1 VTQPTHFQPNQPQS
15 LDLVS
20 LAWAYARQTLRPTQ
34 LIEILYDRIAT
45 HPDPHIWIS
54 LLPKDVVLAQARR
67 LESLSP
73 EEATALPLFGIP
85 FAVKDNIDLAGH
97 PTTVA
102 CPDFAYTPSRS
113 ATVVDKLMAA
123 GALLLGKTNLD
134 QFATG
139 LVGVRSPY
147 GPVSNP
153 FDPQFI
159 SGGSSS
165 GSAVAVAS
173 GLVSFALGTDTA
185 GSGRVPAGYTNIV
198 GLKPTRG
205 LISTAGVFP
214 ACRTLDCVSIFA
226 LTVDDAATILRVC
239 EGVDPADA
247 YSRSRPSVAQAAS
260 LRYGV
265 PRAEQ
270 LEFFGNEEYAR
281 LYAQGLALLETLGG
295 TRVEIDFAPL
305 AAVARLLYEGP
316 WVAERYAAVKEFF
329 DSHPTAFL
337 PVIRTILDQAR
348 SYSAVDAFQAQYRLE
363 ELRRDIAPLWDAI
376 DCLALPTAGTIYTIA
391 EVEAEPLRLNSNLGR
406 YTNFAN
412 LLDMCALALPN
423 GFQSDGLPAGLT
435 LLATAFAE
443 ERLIRIGRDFQQ
455 RRGLPLGATG
465 LSLPATKK

>member
-1 VTQPTHFQPNQPQS
+1 MTQPKQLQSHPSQS
-15 LDLVS
+15 LDLTS
-20 LAWAYARQTLRPTQ
+20 LRNAYARESLRPTQ
-34 LIEILYDRIAT
+34 LIETLHDRIAA
-45 HPDPHIWIS
+45 HPDPNVWIH
-54 LLPKDVVLAQARR
+54 LLPQSAVLAQAQR
-67 LESLSP
+67 LETMTR
-73 EEATALPLFGIP
+73 EEAAALPLFGIP
-85 FAVKDNIDLAGH
+85 FAAKDNIDLAGH

-102 CPDFAYTPSRS
+102 CPNFAYTPARS
-113 ATVVDKLMAA
+113 ATVVEKLMEA

-153 FDPQFI
+153 FDPTFI

-205 LISTAGVFP
+205 LISAAGVFP
-214 ACRTLDCVSIFA
+214 ACRTLDCVSLFA

-247 YSRSRPSVAQAAS
+247 YSRARPLAAQADS

-270 LEFFGNEEYAR
+270 LEFFGNEEYAS
-281 LYAQGLALLETLGG
+281 LYAQGLALLDELGG
-295 TRVEIDFAPL
+295 ERVEIDFAPL

-329 DSHPTAFL
+329 DSRPTAFL
-337 PVIRTILDQAR
+337 PVIRTILEQAR

-391 EVEAEPLRLNSNLGR
+391 EVEADPLRLNSNLGR

-423 GFQSDGLPAGLT
+423 GFQPDGLPAGLT
-435 LLATAFAE
+435 LLAPAFAE
-443 ERLIRIGRDFQQ
+443 ARLTAIGRNFQQ

-465 LSLPATKK
+465 LPLPTAK